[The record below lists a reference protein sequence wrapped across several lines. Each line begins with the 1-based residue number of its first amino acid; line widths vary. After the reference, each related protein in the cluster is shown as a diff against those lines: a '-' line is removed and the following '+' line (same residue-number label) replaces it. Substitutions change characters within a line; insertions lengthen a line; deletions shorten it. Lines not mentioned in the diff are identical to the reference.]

1 MKRKHIFYFAY
12 LLLIICLVLVGAY
25 ALASYKDLAFSGG
38 VNQNAY
44 TAMIAIS
51 MIFPFIMGL
60 LLAAEYVYSVVK
72 KRKPIV
78 YNWPRFWCITFPLF
92 LLLVYLVLS
101 RWGDSFGI
109 LLPPI
114 SIVGVNDPYGIIAF
128 GFGYSI
134 ITNISSGNV
143 G

>member
-1 MKRKHIFYFAY
+1 M
-12 LLLIICLVLVGAY
+12 
-25 ALASYKDLAFSGG
+25 
-38 VNQNAY
+38 
-44 TAMIAIS
+44 
-51 MIFPFIMGL
+51 
-60 LLAAEYVYSVVK
+60 LAAEYVYSAVK

-109 LLPPI
+109 LLPLIP
-114 SIVGVNDPYGIIAF
+114 IVGVNDPYGIIAF